1 MNTVV
6 QRINIRSK
14 HIVALSRR
22 DALHR
27 QRQRDRGALSM
38 RLVPFPFQ
46 YGRLSLRSTTPA
58 MRRQDR
64 IAINRR
70 LILRSR
76 NYPDAGRC

>member
-1 MNTVV
+1 
-6 QRINIRSK
+6 
-14 HIVALSRR
+14 
-22 DALHR
+22 
-27 QRQRDRGALSM
+27 M